1 MTGERDPRADELA
14 CIELTDML
22 SAYLDGEVSPEQR
35 RRIDEHLKGCAGCR
49 AAVEQ
54 FRTVIR
60 LSGRLTPEDVASVDP
75 LVRDRLLATLQ
86 IPRRR

>member
-1 MTGERDPRADELA
+1 MNGERDPRADELA
-14 CIELTDML
+14 CIELTEML
-22 SAYLDGEVSPEQR
+22 SAYLDDEVGPEQR
-35 RRIDEHLKGCAGCR
+35 RRIDDHLKGCAGCR
-49 AAVEQ
+49 AAMEQ

-60 LSGRLTPEDVASVDP
+60 LSGRLTPEDVASLDP